1 MAKTIDTLVEDIYEV
16 LDKGL
21 PEEYDEARVSEFGNQ
36 LARIIAS
43 RLDGG
48 RSHVPGLRMSNIGQP
63 CERKLW
69 YSINEPE
76 KAEALPPPARMKF
89 LFGDIIESLLL
100 FLAEASGHEV
110 KGQQD
115 TSEIEGIKGHKDAV
129 IDGTIVDAKSASTYS
144 FAKFKSHE
152 LEGDDPFGYIDQLGS
167 YLDAGQEDDLVTD
180 KTRAAFLVVDKTL
193 GNICLDIHKKR
204 DFDYPAMYRYKKELV
219 NDKEVPER
227 EFAPVADGASGNKKL
242 GTICSYC
249 DFKNH
254 CHPNLRTFLYSG
266 GPRYLTNVAVRPQAH
281 IREVHG
287 PVETDD

>member
-1 MAKTIDTLVEDIYEV
+1 MKTIDTLVEDIYEV

-21 PEEYDEARVSEFGNQ
+21 PSEYDEARVSAFGNQ

-69 YSINEPE
+69 YSVNESE
-76 KAEALPPPARMKF
+76 KAEALPPSARMKF

-129 IDGTIVDAKSASTYS
+129 IDGTVVDAKSASTFS
-144 FAKFKSHE
+144 FKKFQNHE
-152 LEGDDPFGYIDQLGS
+152 LAGNDPFGYIDQLGS
-167 YLDAGQEDDLVTD
+167 YLHAGQEDDLVTD
-180 KTRAAFLVVDKTL
+180 KARAAFLVVDKTL
-193 GNICLDIHKKR
+193 GNICLDVHQKR
-204 DFDYPAMYRYKKELV
+204 DFDYRAMYRYKKEVV

-227 EFAPVADGASGNKKL
+227 DFDPEPDGAAGNQKL

-254 CHPNLRTFLYSG
+254 CYPNLRTFLYSG
-266 GPRYLTNVAVRPQAH
+266 GPRYLTKVVVRPQAH